1 MGDSFFSSKT
11 EIVTTDFVHDATTTH
26 TLEGPPMNAATAKYG
41 TMLSPHPKG
50 DECHTDLPNRA
61 VVEVGLY
68 TR

>member
-1 MGDSFFSSKT
+1 M
-11 EIVTTDFVHDATTTH
+11 
-26 TLEGPPMNAATAKYG
+26 LAATAKYG

-50 DECHTDLPNRA
+50 DECHTEDLPNRA